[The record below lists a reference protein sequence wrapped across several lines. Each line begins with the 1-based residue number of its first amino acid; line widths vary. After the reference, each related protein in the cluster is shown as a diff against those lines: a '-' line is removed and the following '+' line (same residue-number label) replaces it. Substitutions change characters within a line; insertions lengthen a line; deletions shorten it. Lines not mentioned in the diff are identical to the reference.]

1 MKLKDLGIIVSR
13 TMAGWGMGLLLLAA
27 LAGCGQQHATESS
40 RFMRS
45 VCRELPFRV
54 DSIHYMGSRSATTL
68 RFTHGSRLTDAP
80 DLVINGDG
88 DTHVNRLLTE
98 EPIAAQTEGQIWRN
112 VVVSAKN
119 RRVICID
126 RYLRRGKTDGYVY
139 VFQSQTDRFPTF
151 GTYQWDVSDPRNIE
165 TMGAILSD
173 LDALAIKRLKAEKAE
188 AYAAPAS
195 QDDYWM
201 LIFHADSLMDDN
213 RCEEAVA
220 VYDLAFSDDRYILP
234 SQLTATA
241 MKMLAAGDR
250 AKALSYLCHRIDLEK
265 DYYMGPSACLLPEL
279 RDTFAQRSREWAYDL
294 QLKEKLEWVFERD
307 QYDRNLWQQAARQ
320 HPADGHRTEKL
331 AQRAMQTDSL
341 NMTIVSDVLSTRG
354 FPARKQVGELASQA
368 VWLVFQHA
376 SLDRQQLFLPQMEQA
391 VERGD
396 VAPQFLALLKD
407 RIDVREGRP
416 QRYGTQ
422 TDAEGRLCPLLDAS
436 KVNQWRAEVGLPP
449 VAIP

>member
-1 MKLKDLGIIVSR
+1 
-13 TMAGWGMGLLLLAA
+13 
-27 LAGCGQQHATESS
+27 
-40 RFMRS
+40 
-45 VCRELPFRV
+45 
-54 DSIHYMGSRSATTL
+54 
-68 RFTHGSRLTDAP
+68 
-80 DLVINGDG
+80 
-88 DTHVNRLLTE
+88 
-98 EPIAAQTEGQIWRN
+98 
-112 VVVSAKN
+112 
-119 RRVICID
+119 
-126 RYLRRGKTDGYVY
+126 
-139 VFQSQTDRFPTF
+139 
-151 GTYQWDVSDPRNIE
+151 
-165 TMGAILSD
+165 
-173 LDALAIKRLKAEKAE
+173 
-188 AYAAPAS
+188 
-195 QDDYWM
+195 
-201 LIFHADSLMDDN
+201 
-213 RCEEAVA
+213 
-220 VYDLAFSDDRYILP
+220 
-234 SQLTATA
+234 
-241 MKMLAAGDR
+241 
-250 AKALSYLCHRIDLEK
+250 
-265 DYYMGPSACLLPEL
+265 MGPSACLLPEL

-376 SLDRQQLFLPQMEQA
+376 SLERQQLFLPQMEQA
-391 VERGD
+391 VEKGD